1 MFSRSYNTFSMFSVA
16 IHHQELMGAAGVVAL
31 VVTCLGRC
39 LHQQNI
45 DEALQLMLLLEK
57 LSSTPRIA
65 DVISHQDN
73 AVLLIATLLAYDL
86 DALVSS
92 AKTILR
98 NLPMND
104 YNIIVMAKVNMLTPL
119 VTRLVTGKSPH
130 CNQF

>member
-1 MFSRSYNTFSMFSVA
+1 M
-16 IHHQELMGAAGVVAL
+16 EAAGVVAL
-31 VVTCLGRC
+31 VVTCLARC
-39 LHQQNI
+39 LQLQNI
-45 DEALQLMLLLEK
+45 DEALQLVLLLEE

-92 AKTILR
+92 AKMILR

-104 YNIIVMAKVNMLTPL
+104 YNIIVKAKVNMLTPL
-119 VTRLVTGKSPH
+119 VTRLVTGKSRH
-130 CNQF
+130 CKLL

>member
-1 MFSRSYNTFSMFSVA
+1 M
-16 IHHQELMGAAGVVAL
+16 EAAGVVAL
-31 VVTCLGRC
+31 VVGCLAGC
-39 LHQQNI
+39 LQRQNI
-45 DEALQLMLLLEK
+45 DEALQLVLLLEE

-92 AKTILR
+92 AKMILG

-104 YNIIVMAKVNMLTPL
+104 YNIIVKAKVNMLTPL
-119 VTRLVTGKSPH
+119 VTRLVTGKSRH
-130 CNQF
+130 CKLL